1 MAFEMVA
8 LPPEDGDVFPK
19 AEMRFAS
26 GDDCRFSIYLEDPNP
41 AYDPEL
47 PDGPGN
53 LEFLPRDLTGWSA
66 KGQIRKSNKLVDDKG
81 VAIPVLAAM
90 TFSGFGTDGYIHVH
104 LPHTQSA
111 NVRIRSMWDIQ
122 TIDPD
127 LEIDT
132 IAGGPCV
139 PTGDVTRDE

>member
-8 LPPEDGDVFPK
+8 LPVEADDVFPK

-41 AYDPEL
+41 AYDEDL
-47 PDGPGN
+47 PPGPSN
-53 LEFLPRDLTGWSA
+53 LEFIPRDLTGWSA

-81 VAIPVLAAM
+81 VAIPVLATM
-90 TFSGFGTDGYIHVH
+90 TFSGFGTDGYIQVH
-104 LPHTQSA
+104 LPHAESA
-111 NVRIRSMWDIQ
+111 KVRIRSMWDIQ